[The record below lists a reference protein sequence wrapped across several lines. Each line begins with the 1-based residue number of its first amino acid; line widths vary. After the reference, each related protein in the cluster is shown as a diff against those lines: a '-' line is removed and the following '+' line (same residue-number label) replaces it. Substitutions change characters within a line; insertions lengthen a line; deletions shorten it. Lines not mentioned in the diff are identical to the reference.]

1 METFIAVLVTPDLGS
16 PGRRLAFLP
25 KGCRKLRPGLGLLHP
40 SPAPARTRH
49 RHSTDICARVNDQ
62 HSAIYE
68 TFSPHI
74 IPIGRNIVKA
84 AGLSVGMGISQKA
97 ITNKPAAS
105 QCAKTVLSILQ
116 VVSPLGRRLGL
127 AEVSNLLRSL
137 NIGME
142 LESESTCP

>member
-1 METFIAVLVTPDLGS
+1 M
-16 PGRRLAFLP
+16 
-25 KGCRKLRPGLGLLHP
+25 
-40 SPAPARTRH
+40 
-49 RHSTDICARVNDQ
+49 DICARVNDQ

-68 TFSPHI
+68 TFSPHV

-137 NIGME
+137 NIRAE
-142 LESESTCP
+142 LESESRSTCPRSFHAARRHLQMASSSLSLCLDLEF